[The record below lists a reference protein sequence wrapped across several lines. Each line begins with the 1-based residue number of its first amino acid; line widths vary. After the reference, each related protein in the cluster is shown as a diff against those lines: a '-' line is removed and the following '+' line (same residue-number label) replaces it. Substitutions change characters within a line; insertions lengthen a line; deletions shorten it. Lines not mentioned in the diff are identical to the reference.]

1 MRFLKADIYLCVI
14 SKNPSVWMRFPK
26 DCGRKEGST
35 EDMANNICWRRQRRL
50 GSGCCSDVRLGHQK
64 REIEG
69 KKLFKK
75 KGCIDHF
82 RCYSKVS
89 KIKIEN
95 YPLDLAIGSSDS
107 R

>member
-1 MRFLKADIYLCVI
+1 
-14 SKNPSVWMRFPK
+14 MRFPK

-69 KKLFKK
+69 KKSSRRRDVSIILDA
-75 KGCIDHF
+75 IV
-82 RCYSKVS
+82 RSS

-107 R
+107 W